1 MCSYMHAENACD
13 VKLTVSRGKED
24 VANTKKTCHIV
35 PANLTKDNSE
45 DNFNIQDGLWS
56 PPPNSVLP
64 SDNNKRI

>member
-24 VANTKKTCHIV
+24 VANTKKTCHII

-45 DNFNIQDGLWS
+45 DNFNIQDGL
-56 PPPNSVLP
+56 
-64 SDNNKRI
+64 